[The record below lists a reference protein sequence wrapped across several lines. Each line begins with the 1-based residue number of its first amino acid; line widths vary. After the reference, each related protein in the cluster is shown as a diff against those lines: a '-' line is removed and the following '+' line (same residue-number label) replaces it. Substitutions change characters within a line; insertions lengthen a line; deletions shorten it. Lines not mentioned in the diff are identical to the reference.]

1 MVWSLEPGG
10 QWKEKAARLG
20 AALSAGHLLD
30 LTLVLGC
37 PSRAKRIE
45 RSLFLAVSELD

>member
-20 AALSAGHLLD
+20 AALSAGHLLH
-30 LTLVLGC
+30 LTLVLGV
-37 PSRAKRIE
+37 SFSSQEDRT
-45 RSLFLAVSELD
+45 SLFCVVSGA